1 MKFQGSL
8 GRSDT
13 ESLNAGV
20 IYEYHS
26 SKYNKVQSTK
36 YKVLH
41 REGRRLHIDVT
52 VK

>member
-26 SKYNKVQSTK
+26 SKYADTGKE
-36 YKVLH
+36 
-41 REGRRLHIDVT
+41 EGSI
-52 VK
+52 

>member
-20 IYEYHS
+20 IYHS
-26 SKYNKVQSTK
+26 SKYADTGKE
-36 YKVLH
+36 
-41 REGRRLHIDVT
+41 EGSI
-52 VK
+52 

>member
-36 YKVLH
+36 YYTGKE
-41 REGRRLHIDVT
+41 EGSI
-52 VK
+52 